1 MGAAAG
7 QRRYGDGGVT
17 YSQDVGLDIAG
28 TFLTQT
34 LAVSEVNLLGLEA
47 AVVWGSFHMQ
57 GEYTHVDAQLTAGGA
72 ADVEG
77 GYVQVGYFLT
87 GEHRGYKRSSNA
99 FDRTKIIEPFFRVRT
114 AEGICH
120 GRGAWEIAY
129 RWAMADLDDGALSSG
144 GTYSNHTIG
153 LNWYLND
160 YTRIMFF

>member
-1 MGAAAG
+1 MATAA
-7 QRRYGDGGVT
+7 VT

-77 GYVQVGYFLT
+77 GYVQVCYFLT

-99 FDRTKIIEPFFRVRT
+99 FDRTKVIEPFFRVRT